1 MTVYSG
7 CVAGVIDIG
16 TSWLSDIKEGVCKDA
31 FWLNKEQCCWSSNDT
46 VDTCSQVEIVVVIDD
61 DDGDDDCSQVEIV
74 VVIDDDDGDDDC
86 SQVEIVAVIDDD
98 DDDDDWSI

>member
-61 DDGDDDCSQVEIV
+61 DDGN
-74 VVIDDDDGDDDC
+74 DDC

-98 DDDDDWSI
+98 DDDDDWSIQCC